1 MAIHNRPVWH
11 REFAYAE
18 GAYFSGTDDT
28 FSAVG
33 LSGLFDDLS
42 GVPEH
47 YYVIW
52 GWQTGYVPASIFV
65 QRGHVLLEIE
75 DEDKKRLGMLHG
87 STSDNTVVMLPQ
99 PIRLKTG
106 SGVYWEVLD
115 PGMGTND
122 EAHHEIFYTLVKEN

>member
-1 MAIHNRPVWH
+1 MAIHNRPAWH

-18 GAYFSGTDDT
+18 AAYFSGTDDT
-28 FSAVG
+28 FSAIG

-42 GVPEH
+42 GVADH

-52 GWQTGYVPASIFV
+52 GWQSVYIATSTDKKHLIIE
-65 QRGHVLLEIE
+65 LE
-75 DEDKKRLGMLHG
+75 DEDNKRLGLLHA
-87 STSDNTVVMLPQ
+87 SDDDNTVVMLPQ

-115 PGMGTND
+115 TDMQTND
-122 EAHHEIFYTLVKEN
+122 SALHEVYYTLVREN

>member
-1 MAIHNRPVWH
+1 MAIHDRPAWH
-11 REFAYAE
+11 REYAYAE
-18 GAYFSGTDDT
+18 AAFFSGTEST

-42 GVPEH
+42 GVAGH

-52 GWQTGYVPASIFV
+52 GWQSVYVATTTTKTHLI
-65 QRGHVLLEIE
+65 LELE
-75 DEDKKRLGMLHG
+75 DEDNKRLGLFH
-87 STSDNTVVMLPQ
+87 SSDDDNTVVMLPQ

-115 PGMGTND
+115 TDMGTGD
-122 EAHHEIFYTLVKEN
+122 SAFHEVFYTLVKEN

>member
-1 MAIHNRPVWH
+1 MAIHNRPAWQ

-18 GAYFSGTDDT
+18 SAYFSGTDDA

-42 GVPEH
+42 GVADH
-47 YYVIW
+47 YYVVW
-52 GWQTGYVPASIFV
+52 GWQSVYIATTTNK
-65 QRGHVLLEIE
+65 RHLVLELE
-75 DEDKKRLGMLHG
+75 DEDSKRLGILHA
-87 STSDNTVVMLPQ
+87 SDNDNTVVMLPQ

-115 PGMGTND
+115 TEMSSGD
-122 EAHHEIFYTLVKEN
+122 SALHEVYYTLVREN